1 MRFDLKDHHRKGPAA
16 WVTQWLVSAVALALS
31 AHFVE
36 GVQLP
41 AGTRDAALSVLGA
54 AAALGLL
61 NLLLK
66 PLLLLV
72 TLPVNILTLG
82 LFTLV
87 INGVVLLA
95 AAALVPGLA
104 IHGFWSSVL
113 AAFLVSLFSLLLN
126 ALLGGSSLS
135 VRAGKG

>member
-1 MRFDLKDHHRKGPAA
+1 
-16 WVTQWLVSAVALALS
+16 
-31 AHFVE
+31 
-36 GVQLP
+36 
-41 AGTRDAALSVLGA
+41 
-54 AAALGLL
+54 
-61 NLLLK
+61 
-66 PLLLLV
+66 
-72 TLPVNILTLG
+72 VNILTLG